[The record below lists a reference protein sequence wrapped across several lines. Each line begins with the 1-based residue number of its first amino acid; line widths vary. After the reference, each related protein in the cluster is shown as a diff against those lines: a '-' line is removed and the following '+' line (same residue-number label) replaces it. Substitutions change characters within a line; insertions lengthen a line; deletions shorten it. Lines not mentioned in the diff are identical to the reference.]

1 MHVAHGAGIPLTQQQ
16 ETVWKAQ
23 LMAPTADSYHIPL
36 AFRLTGPITPQV
48 LDQALLHVVARHPVL
63 RTAIVD
69 GPTDEPTDGPG
80 PGPLQFVQPPPASV
94 LAVHA
99 TTREQA
105 TALLAET
112 ATLPFDPAAPLR
124 LAAHLFRWA
133 PDEAL
138 LLLVF
143 DHVAVDAPSV
153 AMLLT
158 ELSRHCAEPPAPG
171 AGAPPEEGYFA
182 YALEQRDRFA
192 RPDAE
197 TAEGAAFW
205 TARVTGLDTGAAA
218 RTGRDTDGPAG
229 ELVVDLPAGLTPAVT
244 ATGGSLF
251 TVLMTAYCL
260 ALRHLSPAAD
270 VLVSYP
276 AIDPWRADYEDA
288 VGLFT
293 DMLLLRAPDL
303 DDRSLSG
310 YAAEVREELLAG
322 FEHQGAPLAGMHRA
336 LRIAGT
342 EVRAMLSVH
351 DVGAEELTLPGTAV
365 ERVPIHPRTGKIDLL
380 LAVEVAGERTR
391 ARLQYRRDRHTDEQ
405 AGTIAAAFR
414 VVLEAL
420 AGIAAG
426 VDPPAARVELLPRAE
441 RERVLALAHG
451 PAAAAFVPVTRAF
464 LEHARRSPRST
475 AVLAGGER
483 LDYGGLERASARIA
497 DRLHALGLPR
507 GSTVALCV
515 PRSAGYVTAAL
526 GVLRS
531 GHAFLPVDPELPRTR
546 LGFVLAD
553 ADAAA
558 VVVETAG
565 DAAALGGRLPTVAL
579 DEPVLDAPAA
589 APSPAGPAPDA
600 EEPDAE
606 GPGPADAAYVITTS
620 GSTGLPKSV
629 RVPHRALANNL
640 RWKADT
646 FGFTAA
652 DRFHFKTPPVF
663 DASVWEYLAP
673 LTVGASVVVAPA
685 WAHRDPAALA
695 AEIAGQGVTVVQFV
709 PTLLKALLAEPAP
722 TGGSRVRA
730 VFSGGEALDAAV
742 AERAALWFGAPVVNL
757 YGPAETAI
765 DVTSHTVPADGPAG
779 RVPIGRPAAGAQVHV
794 LGRGGQ
800 LLPAGVPGELW
811 VGGVPLAD
819 GYVNRRELTEERFVP
834 HPFDPDPRAR
844 LYRTGDLGVRRADGT
859 LEFLGRVDGQVK
871 LRGIRLELDE
881 IRAVAL
887 DHPEVRDAV
896 ARLVTAGRE
905 EVLALYFL
913 GEHPDTR
920 ERLRAHL
927 AERLPA
933 ALRPGPLIPLDAFP
947 LTGSGKVDIRAL
959 PAPPPAAPPG
969 PADLPRSETERRIAA
984 RWAEALG
991 TAPEQ
996 VPRDVS
1002 LFELGGSSL
1011 TLIRLHRLLRTEFGT
1026 VLPITDLF
1034 SSPTVAAV
1042 AEALKAAGQ
1051 HEGSS

>member
-1 MHVAHGAGIPLTQQQ
+1 MHAPQGVGIPLTQQQ

-36 AFRLTGPITPQV
+36 AFRLTGPIDPQA
-48 LDQALLHVVARHPVL
+48 LDQALRHVVGRHPVL
-63 RTAIVD
+63 RTAIAEGAD
-69 GPTDEPTDGPG
+69 AGRGD
-80 PGPLQFVQPPPASV
+80 GPLQFVQPPPASV
-94 LAVHA
+94 LTVHR
-99 TTREQA
+99 TTAARAPE
-105 TALLAET
+105 LLAET
-112 ATLPFDPAAPLR
+112 AALPFDPAAPLR
-124 LAAHLFRWA
+124 LAAHLYRWA

-158 ELSRHCAEPPAPG
+158 ELSGFCAGPPPTAER
-171 AGAPPEEGYFA
+171 PPEEDYFA
-182 YALEQRDRFA
+182 YALEQHARFA
-192 RPDAE
+192 EPDAE
-197 TAEGAAFW
+197 TAAGAAFW
-205 TARVTGLDTGAAA
+205 TARATGLDTGTPA
-218 RTGRDTDGPAG
+218 RTGAETDGPAG
-229 ELVVDLPAGLTPAVT
+229 ELAFDLPGDLTPALT

-251 TVLMTAYCL
+251 TVLMAACCL
-260 ALRHLSPAAD
+260 ALRHLSTEED
-270 VLVSYP
+270 VLVAYP
-276 AIDPWRADYEDA
+276 AIDPWRAEYEDA
-288 VGLFT
+288 IGLFT

-303 DDRSLSG
+303 DAHSLSG

-322 FEHQGAPLAGMHRA
+322 LEHQGAPLAGMHQA
-336 LRIAGT
+336 LRTAGAT
-342 EVRAMLSVH
+342 VRVMLSVH
-351 DVGAEELTLPGTAV
+351 DVGAERLTLPGVAV
-365 ERVPIHPRTGKIDLL
+365 ERLPIHPRTGKIDLL
-380 LAVEVAGERTR
+380 LAVEVAGERAR

-405 AGTIAAAFR
+405 VRTIAAAFR
-414 VVLEAL
+414 LVLGAL
-420 AGIAAG
+420 TGIAAG
-426 VDPPAARVELLPRAE
+426 VDPPAAGVELLPGEE
-441 RERVLALAHG
+441 RDQVLALAHG
-451 PAAAAFVPVTRAF
+451 PAAAPFVPVTSSF
-464 LEHARRSPRST
+464 LAHARTSPGSP
-475 AVLAGGER
+475 AVLAGDEL
-483 LDYGGLERASARIA
+483 LDYRTLERASAGIA
-497 DRLHALGLPR
+497 ARLRALDLPR

-515 PRSAGYVTAAL
+515 PRSAGYVTAVL

-546 LGFVLAD
+546 MGFVLAD
-553 ADAAA
+553 AQAAA
-558 VVVETAG
+558 VVVPTPG
-565 DAAALGGRLPTVAL
+565 DAEPIGGRLPVLA
-579 DEPVLDAPAA
+579 LDAPADGVE
-589 APSPAGPAPDA
+589 PPHDA
-600 EEPDAE
+600 EEL
-606 GPGPADAAYVITTS
+606 PGPEDAAYVITTS

-673 LTVGASVVVAPA
+673 LTVGASMVVAPA

-695 AEIAGQGVTVVQFV
+695 AELTERAVTVVQFV

-722 TGGSRVRA
+722 AAGDSRVRR

-742 AERAALWFGAPVVNL
+742 AERAARWFGAPVVNL

-765 DVTSHTVPADGPAG
+765 DVTSYGVPADGPAG

-811 VGGVPLAD
+811 VGGVPLAL
-819 GYVNRRELTEERFVP
+819 GYVNRRELTEERFRP
-834 HPFDPDPRAR
+834 HPFDPDPQAR
-844 LYRTGDLGVRRADGT
+844 LYRTGDLGVRRPDGT

-881 IRAVAL
+881 IREVAL

-896 ARLVTAGRE
+896 ARLVATGRE

-913 GEHPDTR
+913 GERPDTR

-947 LTGSGKVDIRAL
+947 LTGSGKVDVRAL
-959 PAPPPAAPPG
+959 PAPPPSAPPG

-991 TAPEQ
+991 TGQER

-1002 LFELGGSSL
+1002 LFELGGTSL
-1011 TLIRLHRLLRTEFGT
+1011 TLIRFHRLLRTEFGT
-1026 VLPITDLF
+1026 ALPITDLF

-1051 HEGSS
+1051 HEGAS

>member
-1 MHVAHGAGIPLTQQQ
+1 M
-16 ETVWKAQ
+16 
-23 LMAPTADSYHIPL
+23 
-36 AFRLTGPITPQV
+36 
-48 LDQALLHVVARHPVL
+48 
-63 RTAIVD
+63 
-69 GPTDEPTDGPG
+69 
-80 PGPLQFVQPPPASV
+80 
-94 LAVHA
+94 HA

-105 TALLAET
+105 AELLAGT
-112 ATLPFDPAAPLR
+112 AALPFDPAAPLR

-153 AMLLT
+153 AMLLS
-158 ELSRHCAEPPAPG
+158 ELSRYCAEPPAPG
-171 AGAPPEEGYFA
+171 GGELPEEGYFA
-182 YALEQRDRFA
+182 YALEQRARFA

-229 ELVVDLPAGLTPAVT
+229 ELVVDLPADLTPAVT

-251 TVLMTAYCL
+251 TVLMAAYCL
-260 ALRHLSPAAD
+260 ALRHLSAAAD

-336 LRIAGT
+336 LRIAGG

-351 DVGAEELTLPGTAV
+351 DVGAEQLTLPGIAV
-365 ERVPIHPRTGKIDLL
+365 ERVPIHPQTGKIDLL

-420 AGIAAG
+420 AGIAVG

-464 LEHARRSPRST
+464 LEHARRAPQNT
-475 AVLAGGER
+475 AVLAGAER
-483 LDYGGLERASARIA
+483 LDYRGLERASARIA
-497 DRLHALGLPR
+497 GRLHALGLPR

-558 VVVETAG
+558 VLVQTAE
-565 DAAALGGRLPTVAL
+565 DAAALGGRLPALAL
-579 DEPVLDAPAA
+579 DESD
-589 APSPAGPAPDA
+589 PAGPTPDAAGSDAAAFDA
-600 EEPDAE
+600 EE
-606 GPGPADAAYVITTS
+606 PGPADAAYVITTS

-640 RWKADT
+640 HWKADT

-663 DASVWEYLAP
+663 DASVWEYLVP

-695 AEIAGQGVTVVQFV
+695 AEIAAQGVTVVQFV

-722 TGGSRVRA
+722 TGGSPVRA

-742 AERAALWFGAPVVNL
+742 AERAARWFGAPVVNL
-757 YGPAETAI
+757 YGPAEAAI
-765 DVTSHTVPADGPAG
+765 DVTSHTVAADGPAG

-819 GYVNRRELTEERFVP
+819 GYVNRRELTGERFVP
-834 HPFDPDPRAR
+834 HPFDPDPQAR

-859 LEFLGRVDGQVK
+859 LEFLGRADGQVK

-905 EVLALYFL
+905 EMLALYFL
-913 GEHPDTR
+913 GELPDTR
-920 ERLRAHL
+920 ERLRDHL

-933 ALRPGPLIPLDAFP
+933 ALRPGALVPLEAFP
-947 LTGSGKVDIRAL
+947 LTGSGKVDTRAL

-991 TAPEQ
+991 TGPEQ